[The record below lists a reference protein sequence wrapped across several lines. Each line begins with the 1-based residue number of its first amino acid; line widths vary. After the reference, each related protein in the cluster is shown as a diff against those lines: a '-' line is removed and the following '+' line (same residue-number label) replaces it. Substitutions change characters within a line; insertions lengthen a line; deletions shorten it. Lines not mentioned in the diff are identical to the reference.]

1 MVIKKFQGN
10 TETEAIMLAKEELGK
25 DAIVMNIKTIKPRGI
40 YKLFKKTNVEV
51 TAAIDDNA
59 SDSGEKSRI
68 KMQETFP
75 KINYDRDIMKEEEK
89 SATEKKERTAIE
101 KKLDNLQILLGSQME
116 KKLTESMNSK
126 NQETDKSSGKEANK
140 NAAYINLIYSQ
151 FLNNEVDEKYADE
164 VLKEFE
170 KTLNKDLSVDNILAT
185 IYQRIVLKLGQSKK
199 IELNP
204 ERVKFIFFIGP
215 TGVGKTTTIAKIAS
229 SFILEKK
236 TKIALITSDTYRIA
250 AVEQLR
256 TYANILGV
264 PLKVAY
270 SDEEIMEAKEE
281 FADYDLVLVDTAGR
295 SHKNKEQQDDLAKL
309 LAATSEEDREV
320 YLVLSAT
327 TKYNDLIK
335 ITETYKEITDYKLIF
350 TKVDETNCVGNILNI
365 KMLTNASLSYATWG
379 QNVPDDIGL
388 IDPQKIAKKLL
399 GGK

>member
-89 SATEKKERTAIE
+89 SAAEKKERTAIE

-151 FLNNEVDEKYADE
+151 LLNNEVDEKYADE

>member
-89 SATEKKERTAIE
+89 SAAEKKERTAIE

>member
-89 SATEKKERTAIE
+89 SAAEKKERTAIE

-151 FLNNEVDEKYADE
+151 LLNNEVDEKYADE

-281 FADYDLVLVDTAGR
+281 FSDYDLVLVDTAGR